1 MTLPPHY
8 KTLLLACGS
17 LLLGAC
23 HGDDNDASPATAYG
37 QCTTQPEQ
45 NQSLYNYLSEAY
57 LWYAN
62 LPQDFDPAQYASMN
76 EAMVALRDEQDR
88 FSYTQTKQQ
97 AIEYFSEAKSV
108 GYGLSVAIAQD
119 YSALVVNYVYAD
131 STAGRLGLTRG
142 ARITHINGTSI
153 SDWAVQFGSDTTRW
167 NALWQQG
174 SPEIDWLDTQGVS
187 HEGTL
192 TRDTINLNTV
202 LDSQIFTTAAGT
214 TGYLVF
220 DSFRETSASELAEAF
235 RQFSEAGVSELIL
248 DLRYNGGG
256 LDVIAQQLA
265 SQIGGDKVLGQVLV
279 NYQYNDKRS
288 PQTSAMTFALTD
300 DLARLDLTRL
310 IVLTSHRTY
319 SASELTIN
327 GLKPYLQVVQ
337 IGEATGGKPYGMD
350 IANVCDNA
358 VFAITTRESNA
369 EGMSDY
375 DDGLPPDC
383 AVTPAV
389 VGDWGD
395 PRDPLLGAGLY
406 YLNNGA
412 CPATQSSLANRSTRP
427 ATDRLLTNPDH
438 PWEEQ
443 GWW

>member
-1 MTLPPHY
+1 MPHHY

-17 LLLGAC
+17 LLLCAC
-23 HGDDNDASPATAYG
+23 HDNDSSPATAYG
-37 QCTTQPEQ
+37 QCTTIPEQ
-45 NQSLYNYLSEAY
+45 NQSLYNYLNEAY
-57 LWYAN
+57 LWYDN
-62 LPQDFDPAQYASMN
+62 LPQDFDPAQYASMS
-76 EAMVALRDEQDR
+76 EAMVALRDDQDR
-88 FSYTQTKQQ
+88 FSGTMTKQQ
-97 AIEYFSEAKSV
+97 AIEYFSDAQSD
-108 GYGLSVAIAQD
+108 GYGLSISFTED
-119 YSALVVNYVYAD
+119 YTALVVNYVYAD
-131 STAGRLGLTRG
+131 SAAGRAGLTRG
-142 ARITHINGTSI
+142 ARITRLNGTSI
-153 SDWAVQFGSDTTRW
+153 NDWAAQFGDDSSGW
-167 NALWQQG
+167 NTLWQQD
-174 SPEIDWLDTQGVS
+174 SLEIGWLDTEALD
-187 HEGTL
+187 HDATL
-192 TRDTINLNTV
+192 TRDTININTV

-220 DSFRETSASELAEAF
+220 NSFRATSATELADAF

-279 NYQYNDKRS
+279 NYQFNDKQS
-288 PQTSAMTFALTD
+288 PQTDAMTFALAD

-310 IVLTSHRTY
+310 IALTSQSTY

-337 IGEATGGKPYGMD
+337 IGEATGGKPYGMN

-369 EGMSDY
+369 EGVGNY

-389 VGDWGD
+389 AGDWGD
-395 PRDPLLGAGLY
+395 TQDPLLGAGLY

-412 CPATQSSLANRSTRP
+412 CPTTDSSTASRSRVPTSG
-427 ATDRLLTNPDH
+427 TLLKNPSH
-438 PWEEQ
+438 PREEQ
-443 GWW
+443 AWW